1 MSFSKYE
8 EKEVRQAAVRVW
20 PVLLGHVVAPPLT
33 SLYYASKTSFWK
45 PFWSASALWV
55 VLFLVTPSNLR
66 KINWVLP
73 PSLSA
78 TLILLN
84 SKKKKEE
91 LGIETVEEADKLIED
106 IKEKRNG

>member
-8 EKEVRQAAVRVW
+8 EKEARQAAVRTW
-20 PVLLGHVVAPPLT
+20 SVLLGHVVAPPLT
-33 SLYYASKTSFWK
+33 SLYYATKTSFWK
-45 PFWSASALWV
+45 PFWGASALWLA
-55 VLFLVTPSNLR
+55 LFLVTPSNLR

-84 SKKKKEE
+84 SKKKREE
-91 LGIETVEEADKLIED
+91 LCLECAEEADALIAD
-106 IKEKRNG
+106 IKEKRNV

>member
-8 EKEVRQAAVRVW
+8 ESEARQSAVRVW
-20 PVLLGHVVAPPLT
+20 SVLLGHVVAPPLS
-33 SLYYASKTSFWK
+33 SLYYATKTSFWK
-45 PFWSASALWV
+45 PFWSASALW
-55 VLFLVTPSNLR
+55 LALLLVMPSSYR
-66 KINWVLP
+66 KINWILP

-91 LGIETVEEADKLIED
+91 LGIETLEEADKLIED